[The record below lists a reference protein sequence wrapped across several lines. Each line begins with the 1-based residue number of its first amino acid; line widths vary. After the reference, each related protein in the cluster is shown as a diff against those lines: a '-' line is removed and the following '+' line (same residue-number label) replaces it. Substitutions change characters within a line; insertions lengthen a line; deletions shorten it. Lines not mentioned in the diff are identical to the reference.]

1 MVRRNKTSIISY
13 QFDRIMLINYDFSTI
28 FLTSFADTEF
38 IVSYNLQMKKKFIL
52 VDTLRINAI

>member
-28 FLTSFADTEF
+28 FLTSFADTKF
-38 IVSYNLQMKKKFIL
+38 IVSYNLHMKKKFIL
-52 VDTLRINAI
+52 VETLYK